1 MDVTDAEDGDIG
13 HEAVVLPGT
22 QRVYLLDEVNGEP
35 MIPGEHFTI
44 NVAYV
49 AAMGRQTRT
58 VGGGGVDRVPAPVL
72 YARRPNI
79 LQRVM
84 CVCVA
89 CRAAQVAI
97 PW

>member
-22 QRVYLLDEVNGEP
+22 RRVYLLDEVNGEP

-49 AAMGRQTRT
+49 AAMGRHTRT
-58 VGGGGVDRVPAPVL
+58 VGGGVDRVPAPVL
-72 YARRPNI
+72 CARRS
-79 LQRVM
+79 
-84 CVCVA
+84 
-89 CRAAQVAI
+89 
-97 PW
+97 

>member
-1 MDVTDAEDGDIG
+1 MSPRGCRYKVDVTDAEDGDIG

-72 YARRPNI
+72 CAPRS
-79 LQRVM
+79 
-84 CVCVA
+84 
-89 CRAAQVAI
+89 
-97 PW
+97 